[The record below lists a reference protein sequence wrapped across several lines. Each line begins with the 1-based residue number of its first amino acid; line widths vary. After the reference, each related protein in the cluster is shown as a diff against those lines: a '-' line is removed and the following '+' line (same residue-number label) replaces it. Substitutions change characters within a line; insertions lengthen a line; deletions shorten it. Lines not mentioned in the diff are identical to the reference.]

1 MNPSHLSDL
10 SLFEQLQA
18 DQDAGRVRHCGNFDP
33 EYPGCRECPG
43 MVMVKQADGRVDTL
57 CRAGEAMTRR
67 LLQGLPMS

>member
-1 MNPSHLSDL
+1 MSNL
-10 SLFEQLQA
+10 SLPSFDEAQRDAEQ
-18 DQDAGRVRHCGNFDP
+18 GRVRHCGSFDP

-43 MVMVKQADGRVDTL
+43 MVQVKQADGQVDIL